1 MIALSASQFANK
13 MVKEMMSEAIE
24 VEAISSM
31 DCDNEYV
38 VVRETSS
45 NFRQPGGV

>member
-24 VEAISSM
+24 VEAIAPPWIVIM
-31 DCDNEYV
+31 NM
-38 VVRETSS
+38 
-45 NFRQPGGV
+45 